1 MTSMRYML
9 DTNII
14 SDIVKFPKGLAAQR
28 ARVLQ
33 AQLCTSIVVASELRY
48 GCIKKGSP
56 RLTRKVNEILE
67 EIGVVALDVPA
78 DTDYGHIRRDLEL
91 AGQPIG
97 TNDLLIAAHAVSMG
111 ATLVTANT
119 REFSRVAGLKVE
131 NWLE

>member
-1 MTSMRYML
+1 MTSLRYML

-28 ARVLQ
+28 ARALQ
-33 AQLCTSIVVASELRY
+33 TQLCTSIIVASELRY
-48 GCIKKGSP
+48 GCLKKGSP
-56 RLTRKVNEILE
+56 KLSRKVDEILE
-67 EIGVVALDVPA
+67 DIEVVALDIPA
-78 DTDYGHIRRDLEL
+78 DADYGRIRRDLEL
-91 AGQPIG
+91 VGQPIG

-119 REFSRVAGLKVE
+119 REFSRVVGLKVE